1 MSICILNVVSIN
13 ECNVPDQFKIS
24 EMTTFLILNN
34 TFSLMS
40 FKTTIA
46 FVSHM
51 TLLIQTV
58 SKRPLLLIS
67 PSENWGLWILYHFT
81 ALQLL
86 MTGSQIVPICITL
99 YLFIINFKLICFNF
113 FDRLF
118 FFTFL
123 FSATTP
129 AASFMSCC
137 ILIKHEVYYLLSKL
151 SIKTV
156 NRTGKRLLGWW

>member
-86 MTGSQIVPICITL
+86 MTGSQIVPICTTL

-118 FFTFL
+118 FYIFIFCYHSRCELYVMLHIDKTWSIL
-123 FSATTP
+123 
-129 AASFMSCC
+129 SF
-137 ILIKHEVYYLLSKL
+137 IQV
-151 SIKTV
+151 V
-156 NRTGKRLLGWW
+156 NKNSE